1 MPRTAMLFLL
11 ALSVLIIAPAHAES
25 PAATSC
31 PNTISD
37 RSAVID
43 SLHALGSRLAMG
55 RICAMSEDVLLQLKH
70 ETLARYAGCLLTY
83 QIKATEI
90 QDALEAP
97 RLEAHTVWKQAKDKS
112 LLCKQV
118 RLATN

>member
-1 MPRTAMLFLL
+1 MSRTALLFPLV
-11 ALSVLIIAPAHAES
+11 LSVVAMAPAHAEN
-25 PAATSC
+25 AATVNC
-31 PNTISD
+31 PNSIND

-55 RICAMSEDVLLQLKH
+55 RICAMNEDVLLQLKH
-70 ETLARYAGCLLTY
+70 QTLSRYAGCLLTY